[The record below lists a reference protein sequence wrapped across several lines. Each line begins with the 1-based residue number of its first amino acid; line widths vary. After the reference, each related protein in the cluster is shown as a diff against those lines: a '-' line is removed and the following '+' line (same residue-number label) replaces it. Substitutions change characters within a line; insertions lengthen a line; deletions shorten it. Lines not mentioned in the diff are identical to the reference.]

1 MIKESVF
8 VVPGRIIDGPKGVDE
23 LQNYGKWSDSPT
35 NHQIRSTNHIFF
47 HDSAITF

>member
-8 VVPGRIIDGPKGVDE
+8 VVPGRIIDCPKGVDE

-35 NHQIRSTNHIFF
+35 NHQIKSTNYIFF
-47 HDSAITF
+47 HVFAIIF